1 MNNISRRT
9 LLQLAASAPMAAAF
23 SFTGAEVLE
32 ASQQARRATAP
43 VFKPKWFTAHEYE
56 TVRILVDYIIPK
68 DARSGSATDAG
79 VPQFMDF
86 FMTDNPGRQ
95 NAMRGGLAWLDLE
108 CHRRFSMDF
117 KACTDT
123 QRKQVLDDIS
133 WPQRVKPDV
142 SHGVPF
148 FNSFRDLTA
157 SGFFSSKM
165 GIDDLDYQGNTF
177 VGQWNGCPD
186 EVLKKLGLPT
196 AE

>member
-1 MNNISRRT
+1 MGTMTRRT

-32 ASQQARRATAP
+32 ASAQARRATPA
-43 VFKPKWFTAHEYE
+43 FTPKFFTAHEYA
-56 TVRILVDYIIPK
+56 TVRVLVDLIIPK

-108 CHRRFSMDF
+108 CHRRFNLNF
-117 KACTDT
+117 IGCTDA
-123 QRKQVLDDIS
+123 QRREVLDDIS
-133 WPQRVKPDV
+133 WPQRVKPAV

-157 SGFFSSKM
+157 SGFFTSQM
-165 GIDDLDYQGNTF
+165 GIEDLDYQGNTF
-177 VGQWNGCPD
+177 IGAWTGCPD
-186 EVLKKLGLPT
+186 EVLKKLGLTPT
-196 AE
+196 E

>member
-1 MNNISRRT
+1 MSNISRRT
-9 LLQLAASAPMAAAF
+9 MLQLAASAPMAAAF
-23 SFTGAEVLE
+23 SFTGAEVVE
-32 ASQQARRATAP
+32 ASEQARRTTAAT
-43 VFKPKWFTAHEYE
+43 FKPKFFTAHEYD

-95 NAMRGGLAWLDLE
+95 NAMRGGLSWLDLE
-108 CHRRFSMDF
+108 CHRRFELDF
-117 KACTDT
+117 VKCTDA
-123 QRKQVLDDIS
+123 QRREVLDDIS
-133 WPQRVKPDV
+133 WPQRVKPAV

-157 SGFFSSKM
+157 SGFFTSQM
-165 GIDDLDYQGNTF
+165 GIEDLRYMGNTF
-177 VGQWNGCPD
+177 VQTWNGCPA

-196 AE
+196 E

>member
-1 MNNISRRT
+1 MSTISRRT

-23 SFTGAEVLE
+23 SFTGTEVLE
-32 ASQQARRATAP
+32 ASTQARRAVAP
-43 VFKPKWFTAHEYE
+43 FKPKFFTAHEYE
-56 TVRILVDYIIPK
+56 TVRILVDLIIPK

-108 CHRRFSMDF
+108 CHRRFSLAF
-117 KACTDT
+117 KGCSEA
-123 QRKQVLDDIS
+123 QRREVLDDVS
-133 WPQRVKPDV
+133 WPQRVKPAV

-157 SGFFSSKM
+157 SGFFTSKM
-165 GIDDLDYQGNTF
+165 GIDDLGYQGNTF
-177 VGQWNGCPD
+177 IGAWTGCPD
-186 EVLKKLGLPT
+186 EVLKKLGLTP

>member
-1 MNNISRRT
+1 MSTISRRT

-23 SFTGAEVLE
+23 SFTGTEVLE
-32 ASQQARRATAP
+32 ASTQARRAVAP
-43 VFKPKWFTAHEYE
+43 FKPKFFTAHEYE
-56 TVRILVDYIIPK
+56 TVRILVDLIIPK

-108 CHRRFSMDF
+108 CHRRFSLDF
-117 KACTDT
+117 TGCTDA
-123 QRKQVLDDIS
+123 QRREVLDDIS
-133 WPQRVKPDV
+133 WPQRVKPAV

-157 SGFFSSKM
+157 SGFFTSQM
-165 GIDDLDYQGNTF
+165 GIEDLDYQGNVF
-177 VGQWNGCPD
+177 VGAWTGCPD

-196 AE
+196 PTE

>member
-1 MNNISRRT
+1 MKAISRRS

-32 ASQQARRATAP
+32 ASAQARRAAP
-43 VFKPKWFTAHEYE
+43 AFKPKFFTALEYS
-56 TVRILVDYIIPK
+56 TVRILVDLIIPK

-95 NAMRGGLAWLDLE
+95 NAMRGGLAWLNLE
-108 CHRRFSMDF
+108 CHRRFNLDF
-117 KACTDT
+117 TGCTDA
-123 QRKQVLDDIS
+123 QRREVLDDIS
-133 WPQRVKPDV
+133 WPQRVKPAV

-157 SGFFSSKM
+157 SGFFTSQM
-165 GIDDLDYQGNTF
+165 GIEDLDYQGNTF
-177 VGQWNGCPD
+177 VGAWTGCPD
-186 EVLKKLGLPT
+186 EVLKKLGLT
-196 AE
+196 SS